1 MKYVAYSYLFLFPI
15 ADYNRFSA
23 LFDHHPLSLL
33 PAQILKNL
41 LRDVDL
47 IAPPP
52 VFNYFSYVFVHNLL
66 ERSLNILCLRASGVV
81 CSSFSPIYAPV
92 VNFSTQ
98 QIRQAHGKPSSPKSQ
113 RGEFGLD
120 FLSTLM
126 VSSRVQVPSGLPS
139 ARRENRKIRQNKSL
153 ADFFYSF

>member
-41 LRDVDL
+41 LRDVDV

-52 VFNYFSYVFVHNLL
+52 VFNYFSYVFVHNLF
-66 ERSLNILCLRASGVV
+66 ERSINVHLTYYAYLQYIPRKMRAQINPTRNFLGPGPASLHLFYKLLRSKRAWGTTYIK
-81 CSSFSPIYAPV
+81 IYCECP
-92 VNFSTQ
+92 
-98 QIRQAHGKPSSPKSQ
+98 
-113 RGEFGLD
+113 E
-120 FLSTLM
+120 
-126 VSSRVQVPSGLPS
+126 
-139 ARRENRKIRQNKSL
+139 ARWYAREQSE
-153 ADFFYSF
+153 